1 MIAVLRWRSATN
13 SHSRD
18 YRVEESRA
26 SWQTR
31 GDAAPRGEKLRFTS
45 WRSCCCRGGS
55 VMIVLIDRDV
65 DVLIMM
71 PLVAA
76 GTDSAEKVRDRDW
89 R

>member
-1 MIAVLRWRSATN
+1 
-13 SHSRD
+13 
-18 YRVEESRA
+18 
-26 SWQTR
+26 
-31 GDAAPRGEKLRFTS
+31 
-45 WRSCCCRGGS
+45 
-55 VMIVLIDRDV
+55 MIVLIDRDV